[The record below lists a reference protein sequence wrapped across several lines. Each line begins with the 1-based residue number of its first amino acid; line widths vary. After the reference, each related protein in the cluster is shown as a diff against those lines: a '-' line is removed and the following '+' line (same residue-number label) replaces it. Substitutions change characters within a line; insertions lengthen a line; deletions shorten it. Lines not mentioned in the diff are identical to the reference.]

1 MVVGMRGL
9 TILNDCLRYS
19 LGPPEK
25 VLLIRYNKS
34 IFLFIVIELAGVM
47 ILEGNV

>member
-1 MVVGMRGL
+1 MEMGMKEL

-25 VLLIRYNKS
+25 VLSTRNINPIS
-34 IFLFIVIELAGVM
+34 MVDISS
-47 ILEGNV
+47 

>member
-1 MVVGMRGL
+1 MKEL

-25 VLLIRYNKS
+25 VLSIRNDNP
-34 IFLFIVIELAGVM
+34 IPMVI
-47 ILEGNV
+47 ISN

>member
-1 MVVGMRGL
+1 MLVGMREL

-25 VLLIRYNKS
+25 VLLIRYSKS
-34 IFLFIVIELAGVM
+34 IYLFAKFELVGVM
-47 ILEGNV
+47 ILDGNI